1 MSLDIGMGIVAYLR
15 WIYIILP
22 CKMGGIVAA
31 VMNGENH
38 EGFPKETMC
47 ITKLSLQMTCECKKS
62 GHANTY
68 IERVK
73 SCWCPYRN
81 IPYES

>member
-22 CKMGGIVAA
+22 RKMGGIVAA

-38 EGFPKETMC
+38 KGFPKETMC
-47 ITKLSLQMTCECKKS
+47 ITKTLLADDM
-62 GHANTY
+62 
-68 IERVK
+68 
-73 SCWCPYRN
+73 WM
-81 IPYES
+81 

>member
-22 CKMGGIVAA
+22 RKMGGIVAA

-38 EGFPKETMC
+38 KGFPKETMC
-47 ITKLSLQMTCECKKS
+47 ITKTLLADDM
-62 GHANTY
+62 
-68 IERVK
+68 
-73 SCWCPYRN
+73 
-81 IPYES
+81 